1 MRPVC
6 IPLCVPAQLYTV
18 SELPSYTPLSL
29 PSPSPSSLLASH
41 TPISHH
47 PSCPGSSLA
56 PSLPSF
62 PSPPLA
68 PWQRHRKEPCHVFSA
83 SINDIYQLERTRRS
97 QSHTTRW
104 LGADHQR
111 ARRRPPASSGPRAQ
125 TQVALGL
132 AGSWV
137 QAAGRDGGESKVLP
151 SSNPSRERGFFQ
163 RGEIILSRTR
173 FSKEKL
179 KIKIPALVFSCFYA
193 SSLLHPGCSCKNPS
207 RSFAPVMASLSS
219 CRGLRSRE
227 GKPFAK

>member
-1 MRPVC
+1 MP
-6 IPLCVPAQLYTV
+6 QL
-18 SELPSYTPLSL
+18 SSALFLNCLPTP
-29 PSPSPSSLLASH
+29 PSPSHPLLLHPSWH
-41 TPISHH
+41 PTPPISHR

-56 PSLPSF
+56 PSLPSL

-83 SINDIYQLERTRRS
+83 SINDIYQLERTRQS
-97 QSHTTRW
+97 QSHTSRW

-137 QAAGRDGGESKVLP
+137 RAAAWAGRDGGESKVLP

-163 RGEIILSRTR
+163 RGGIILSGTR
-173 FSKEKL
+173 CSKEKL
-179 KIKIPALVFSCFYA
+179 KIKIPALVFFFGIFM
-193 SSLLHPGCSCKNPS
+193 LLPFFTPV
-207 RSFAPVMASLSS
+207 APAETPAAA
-219 CRGLRSRE
+219 LRR
-227 GKPFAK
+227 